1 MSACSI
7 SLCPWKYNLALS
19 SLRLFKAFS
28 QHSPPNSEPCF
39 LSFSFTTH
47 YGGHVEETV
56 FREERGSRG
65 EGGGRGW
72 VQEKWEETEKKKKE
86 KIFKMNAWMN
96 ERVTEKERIQS
107 VLNMTT
113 AAWCLM

>member
-1 MSACSI
+1 MRIFSQLLQEFKQCVYLFREMSACSI

-56 FREERGSRG
+56 FREERASRG

-72 VQEKWEETEKKKKE
+72 VQEK
-86 KIFKMNAWMN
+86 
-96 ERVTEKERIQS
+96 
-107 VLNMTT
+107 
-113 AAWCLM
+113 